1 MTLFI
6 LFDESQKKLFK
17 YLINNILTAIIK
29 NEKITGVI
37 NMLETN
43 EVKIGTNI
51 ETNNIPEENPKS
63 SVKQIYDD
71 RIRNFLNAVCEI
83 VVFDLNDDKNFKAI
97 ESVLN
102 QLKKDEV
109 FSKAIED
116 NADILY
122 QEIVEDINKKD
133 KGTIYCNYK
142 RAIVGNLSTVE
153 FCLFVSFFLP
163 KTQRDQFQNQLQKQC
178 QQGDFNFQLPPFL
191 KKYLSDSL
199 KNYIESNNVQNHYE
213 MERIRDDGAEF
224 NGDSELQRLYIKL
237 LKAIRDDI
245 ALGDNAIYKERKQDL
260 LKLNNALI
268 EKMGDIQ
275 ETYKQMPGWLR
286 SEFKIGFLD
295 HLTIRGKCV
304 IQKNNNQ
311 MLFCQ
316 LNDNN
321 SGNKIRFNISQIL
334 NFSRDHGLYLQ
345 SQVEISNTKIG
356 WMNVL
361 SFFYYGLN
369 LKFFADLFR
378 LDMHKEDFTILFA
391 LPIVIT
397 EILGLVCFPFTV
409 PLAMLHI
416 LSGMF
421 GFLFLI
427 CNLFIYRGKF
437 IASEDINSYNEKLNT
452 FGRFVNEKFKSDD
465 ISLSINSVSQSE
477 KYDTIIDKYEDKYRN
492 NIRISSGCCEDCVC
506 DCNCDCD
513 CRDCP
518 SAGECLCG
526 CLNAAANDPHCCECV
541 GLCCLLLLCPCC
553 APFIAGNR

>member
-1 MTLFI
+1 
-6 LFDESQKKLFK
+6 
-17 YLINNILTAIIK
+17 
-29 NEKITGVI
+29 
-37 NMLETN
+37 MLETN
-43 EVKIGTNI
+43 EMKIGTNI

-63 SVKQIYDD
+63 SVKQISDD
-71 RIRNFLNAVCEI
+71 GIKNFLSAICGI
-83 VVFDLNDDKNFKAI
+83 VAYDLEHNKNFIAI
-97 ESVLN
+97 KSVLEK
-102 QLKKDEV
+102 LKKDTV
-109 FSKAIED
+109 FNKAIED
-116 NADILY
+116 NAKILY
-122 QEIVEDINKKD
+122 TKIVEDITKIRAKNKRD
-133 KGTIYCNYK
+133 ESITYRQYMQ
-142 RAIVGNLSTVE
+142 AIVLNLSIVE

-163 KTQRDQFQNQLQKQC
+163 KTQRDQFQNQLQQHFQSK
-178 QQGDFNFQLPPFL
+178 GFNFQLPPSL
-191 KKYLSDSL
+191 KKYLSDDL
-199 KNYIESNNVQNHYE
+199 KKIIDSKNNQQNNTKSNNVQNHYE

-224 NGDSELQRLYIKL
+224 NGDIILQRLYIKL

-260 LKLNNALI
+260 LRLNNNLI

-286 SEFKIGFLD
+286 SEFEIGFLD

-311 MLFCQ
+311 MLFCL

-378 LDMHKEDFTILFA
+378 LDMHKGDFTILFA
-391 LPIVIT
+391 LSIVIAQVV
-397 EILGLVCFPFTV
+397 GFVCFPFAL
-409 PLAMLHI
+409 PIIHI
-416 LSGMF
+416 FSGIF
-421 GFLFLI
+421 GFAFLLSNI
-427 CNLFIYRGKF
+427 MVYHEKF
-437 IASEDINSYNEKLNT
+437 VSSEDINSYNEKLNK

-465 ISLSINSVSQSE
+465 ISLSRNSVSYSE
-477 KYDTIIDKYEDKYRN
+477 RYDTIIDEYEDKYRK